1 MDAPGRRLPFGT
13 MGTAGDDRLD
23 LLAQLLREARHALV
37 LTGAGV
43 STESGLPDYRG
54 SDGLWG

>member
-1 MDAPGRRLPFGT
+1 
-13 MGTAGDDRLD
+13 MGNAGDDQLD
-23 LLAQLLREARHALV
+23 LLALLLREARHALI

>member
-1 MDAPGRRLPFGT
+1 